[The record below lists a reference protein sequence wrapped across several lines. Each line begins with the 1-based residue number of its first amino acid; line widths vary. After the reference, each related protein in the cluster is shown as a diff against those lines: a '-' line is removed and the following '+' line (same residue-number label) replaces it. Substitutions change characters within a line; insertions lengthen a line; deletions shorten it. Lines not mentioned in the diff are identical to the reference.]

1 MGTRRC
7 FCEGMTMSRQIVEQ
21 AKSDLLAAGKDLSG
35 NNGAFLITMEAAS
48 RIPGAG
54 VLDKPSGN
62 HAEFQGAFYAVDII
76 AFPDGRIV
84 DVLTDGGRAN
94 GPTWDDNKAPVAASR
109 FRPAVSILEPKPQPD
124 VVDLVQLSIVMEK
137 LQVID
142 ARIND
147 VGAKILH
154 IEEMIVNLRS
164 AVQVT
169 DERVERT
176 YQDLVNRLNAI
187 ANIG

>member
-1 MGTRRC
+1 
-7 FCEGMTMSRQIVEQ
+7 MSRQIVEK

-84 DVLTDGGRAN
+84 DVLTDGGGAN
-94 GPTWDDNKAPVAASR
+94 KPSWDDTKAPVAASR
-109 FRPAVSILEPKPQPD
+109 FRPAVAILPPTPPTPPPD
-124 VVDLVQLSIVMEK
+124 RVDLSIVIEK
-137 LQVID
+137 LQVVN
-142 ARIND
+142 ARID
-147 VGAKILH
+147 EVGARILH
-154 IEEMIVNLRS
+154 FEELILNLRS

-169 DERVERT
+169 DDRVERT

-187 ANIG
+187 ANIR